1 MYRNEEEV
9 GLYVEGRGNFETENA
24 MQFRGRCL
32 MMIMLIKHDDNADYD
47 GVWMMV
53 ANNLTETVMVVIV
66 VVMLKILVMM

>member
-32 MMIMLIKHDDNADYD
+32 MMIMLIKHDDNDDYD
-47 GVWMMV
+47 GDF
-53 ANNLTETVMVVIV
+53 AAESG
-66 VVMLKILVMM
+66 